1 MTTGS
6 ASGNGQRSGS
16 PLGRHF
22 LGQGWA
28 FPPAFDPRDRGA
40 LLVSQVQDIEESL
53 RILIGTAPG
62 ERVMQPGY
70 GCGLHR
76 LVFETLDE
84 STLTEMRSLIEKAV
98 TFFELRIDLE
108 RVDFELDETLQG
120 VLRIR
125 LAYRIRTTNSRH
137 NLVYPLYLQEG
148 RGARGEALPAPRAE
162 AAPR

>member
-1 MTTGS
+1 M
-6 ASGNGQRSGS
+6 ASGNLTINAA

-28 FPPAFDPRDRGA
+28 FPPAFDPRDRSA
-40 LLVSQVQDIEESL
+40 LMVSQVQDVEDSL
-53 RILIGTAPG
+53 RILLGTAPG

-76 LVFETLDE
+76 LVFESINE

-98 TFFELRIDLE
+98 TFFEVRITLDE
-108 RVDFELDETLQG
+108 VTFELEDTLQG

-125 LAYRIRTTNSRH
+125 LAFTIRTTNSRH

-148 RGARGEALPAPRAE
+148 RGVRGDAPSAPR
-162 AAPR
+162 